1 MAALRLVSSGGELLA
16 GTGRVT
22 LSRTGGGAGFG
33 AYALLY
39 TTRTLPGG
47 GVEAVIAAT
56 RPEDTDPA
64 WHLADPQPHG
74 PQTSETR
81 PLLKWA
87 AALNERKKNEP
98 AAGYRE
104 RLAIALVTTA
114 WTTRIVP
121 PPDAVD
127 LPLAAWEME
136 TEHLISV
143 SYASHTAVRIG
154 HLVTLTAKTE
164 A

>member
-1 MAALRLVSSGGELLA
+1 MGALRLVSSGG
-16 GTGRVT
+16 
-22 LSRTGGGAGFG
+22 AGFG
-33 AYALLY
+33 AYAVPY
-39 TTRTLPGG
+39 TTRPLSGG

-64 WHLADPQPHG
+64 WQLAEPQPHG

-98 AAGYRE
+98 AAGCRE
-104 RLAIALVTTA
+104 RLAVAQVTTGG
-114 WTTRIVP
+114 TTRIVP

-154 HLVTLTAKTE
+154 RLVNVTAKTE